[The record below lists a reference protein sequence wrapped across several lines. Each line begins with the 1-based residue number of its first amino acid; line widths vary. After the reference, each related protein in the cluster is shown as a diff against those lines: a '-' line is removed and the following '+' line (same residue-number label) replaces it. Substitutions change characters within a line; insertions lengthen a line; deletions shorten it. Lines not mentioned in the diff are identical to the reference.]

1 MAGRFPPPTAK
12 RHTPRYEL
20 HGGTLIV
27 SSSPSNL
34 HQLASLLVVEVRSP
48 NTAAIDRT
56 LKRSAYADL
65 GVKNYWM
72 VDADHPRIEV
82 LELVDGAYREAG
94 SCEGDNDI
102 TIAHPF
108 IVTLNPARLA
118 VP

>member
-1 MAGRFPPPTAK
+1 MVELRLACPSEFIVLPP
-12 RHTPRYEL
+12 
-20 HGGTLIV
+20 INV
-27 SSSPSNL
+27 C
-34 HQLASLLVVEVRSP
+34 V
-48 NTAAIDRT
+48 DRT
-56 LKRSAYADL
+56 LKRSASADL

-118 VP
+118 IP